1 MHHSLRG
8 LPPMPPRSYHSA
20 VFRGLYG
27 AVSDMIEMVSA
38 APGTGAQ
45 LRLRPPRALTA
56 RQFVALFAAL
66 ATAMWLV
73 ALLGWWGGN
82 VFAPAFALLDSA
94 IVAAALRWLWR
105 LGERREIIEV
115 RPEAIEVWRSA
126 QPAPAFRAHP
136 AWVRLESAGGDEARL
151 ILASSGKRCEVGAFL
166 GPDERRQLAQ
176 RLSALL
182 AGYRSS

>member
-1 MHHSLRG
+1 
-8 LPPMPPRSYHSA
+8 
-20 VFRGLYG
+20 
-27 AVSDMIEMVSA
+27 MIEMVSP

-56 RQFVALFAAL
+56 RQFVALFAVL
-66 ATAMWLV
+66 AAAMWLV

-82 VFAPAFALLDSA
+82 VFAPVFALLDSA

-105 LGERREIIEV
+105 LGERREVIEI
-115 RPEAIEVWRSA
+115 RPEAVEVWRSA

-136 AWVRLESAGGDEARL
+136 VWVRLEVEGDEGR
-151 ILASSGKRCEVGAFL
+151 ITLASSGKRCEVGAFL

-176 RLSALL
+176 RLSGLL
-182 AGYRSS
+182 AGCRAL